1 MYAPFSLQQSF
12 LPNGQV
18 CESDE
23 SHYWF
28 IYCQEKLVLYKDTI
42 PNSIPVMKNLPFAD
56 DDMLYCRFIGI
67 YEQKQC
73 LVVEIRD
80 TTSLPEEFTL
90 VPLREAYQ
98 LISPDLWT
106 IAGRAVQ
113 FLHWHSEHRFCGK
126 CGNEMVELQSEP
138 AKKCPHCDFLAY
150 PRVTPVVIM
159 SVTWNNKI
167 LLGRA
172 ACFPKGMYCPLS
184 GFVEAGEILEE
195 AVRREIMEEAGI
207 QVKDIQYVA
216 SQPWPFPQS
225 LMLGF
230 TARYQSGEIK
240 VDTTELE
247 DARWFSAEAMPK
259 RLPSRMS
266 IARIL
271 IDQFLDR
278 KHPAPHSCPTNT
290 PGRLQKSVDKDHF
303 FDNTWQTAPEKY

>member
-1 MYAPFSLQQSF
+1 MYAPFSLQQTF

-18 CESDE
+18 CDNYAKS
-23 SHYWF
+23 YWF
-28 IYCQEKLVLYKDTI
+28 IYCQEKLALYSDATSHTI
-42 PNSIPVMKNLPFAD
+42 PIMENLPFAD
-56 DDMLYCRFIGI
+56 SDMLYCRSIGI
-67 YEQKQC
+67 YNQKQC
-73 LVVEIRD
+73 LVVEICD
-80 TTSLPEEFTL
+80 STLLPGDLTL

-138 AKKCPHCDFLAY
+138 AKKCPNCDFLAY
-150 PRVTPVVIM
+150 PRLTPAVIM

-167 LLGRA
+167 LLGRT

-207 QVKDIQYVA
+207 EVADIQYVA

-247 DARWFSAEAMPK
+247 DARWFSAEAMPE

-271 IDQFLDR
+271 IDQFLDG
-278 KHPAPHSCPTNT
+278 KHPAPHSRSSNT
-290 PGRLQKSVDKDHF
+290 PTRSQKSVDNNGF
-303 FDNTWQTAPEKY
+303 FDDSWQTDSGK

>member
-1 MYAPFSLQQSF
+1 MYAPFSLQQPF

-18 CESDE
+18 CGSDE

-28 IYCQEKLVLYKDTI
+28 IYCQEKLALYKDTI

-56 DDMLYCRFIGI
+56 DDMLYSRSIGI

-80 TTSLPEEFTL
+80 STLLPEEFTL
-90 VPLREAYQ
+90 VPLRKAYQ

-126 CGNEMVELQSEP
+126 CGNKMVELQSEP

-159 SVTWNNKI
+159 SVTWDDKI

-172 ACFPKGMYCPLS
+172 ARFPKGMYSPLS

-195 AVRREIMEEAGI
+195 AVRREIMEEAGL
-207 QVKDIQYVA
+207 QVNDIQYVA

-278 KHPAPHSCPTNT
+278 KDTAPYSCSTNIPA
-290 PGRLQKSVDKDHF
+290 RLQ
-303 FDNTWQTAPEKY
+303 